1 MDKPLREQ
9 FPRREQSPEELALL
23 KQRKESEKREVEN
36 KKIRCPCCKK
46 NQYFDQYFS
55 NAQLGVLTCP
65 KCGVLFIDQDKLKII
80 KKNIAE
86 AKSKGLTIKQ

>member
-23 KQRKESEKREVEN
+23 RQETERKKRDVEN

-46 NQYFDQYFS
+46 NQYFDQYLVNKQFG
-55 NAQLGVLTCP
+55 ALVCP
-65 KCGVLFIDQDKLKII
+65 KCGIVFIDPAKLKII
-80 KKNIAE
+80 KKNVTE
-86 AKSKGLTIKQ
+86 ATQQRLAR